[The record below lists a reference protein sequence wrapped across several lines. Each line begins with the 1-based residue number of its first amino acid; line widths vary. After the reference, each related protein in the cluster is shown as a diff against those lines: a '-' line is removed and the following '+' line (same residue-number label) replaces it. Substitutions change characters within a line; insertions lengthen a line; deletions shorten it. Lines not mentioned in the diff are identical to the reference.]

1 MAALDAVTLRELVDT
16 SAHQVE
22 GLGLLLRMIDERGR
36 SGWVDETKRFMLTA
50 IHQQHRALDVL
61 LAIVLEANPDFRP
74 SQSGLPWD
82 AVQQGFGVMKR
93 VTSEPWDS

>member
-1 MAALDAVTLRELVDT
+1 MAALDAVTLRELVDV
-16 SAHQVE
+16 SEHQVE

-61 LAIVLEANPDFRP
+61 LAIVLEADPSFRP
-74 SQSGLPWD
+74 SQSGAPWE
-82 AVQQGFGVMKR
+82 AVQHGFGVMQR
-93 VTSEPWDS
+93 ARED

>member
-36 SGWVDETKRFMLTA
+36 SGWVDETKRLMLTA

-61 LAIVLEANPDFRP
+61 LAMMIEADPSFRP
-74 SQSGLPWD
+74 SQSGMWD
-82 AVQQGFGVMKR
+82 AVTSGFGVMKR
-93 VTSEPWDS
+93 ATADD